1 MESVRNIGKFKY
13 NSIKSEDKDLEIF
26 TEDFS
31 KGSKYNKALEIRIL
45 DNKKELNFKCINI
58 REYDDSL
65 KFKYL
70 YRAGSSRGTDIT
82 PTAKITD
89 IDKTYSNKII
99 PAIKEGIEYIDLN
112 NSKLKE
118 EKELLEKIYNILKE
132 KKEDISKELK
142 SIFDNTPKKERYY
155 ILTIVIE
162 NEDKEIYIGDFE
174 VFKNRMKEIPMKK
187 FYYSATNNKEVLSKD
202 GHCSICNNKGEVFGL
217 SSPFKFYTIDK
228 PGYICGGFNYEDAW
242 KNYPVCKRCA
252 IELELG
258 KAYLDEHLTLSFYGR
273 KFYLIPNVIYSKDLD
288 EILKKYE
295 NTFRKE
301 KDQKAENMAK
311 REDKIIE
318 ILSQEENNITFDLMF
333 IEEKNAALNIL
344 LNI

>member
-217 SSPFKFYTIDK
+217 SSPF
-228 PGYICGGFNYEDAW
+228 
-242 KNYPVCKRCA
+242 
-252 IELELG
+252 
-258 KAYLDEHLTLSFYGR
+258 
-273 KFYLIPNVIYSKDLD
+273 
-288 EILKKYE
+288 
-295 NTFRKE
+295 
-301 KDQKAENMAK
+301 
-311 REDKIIE
+311 
-318 ILSQEENNITFDLMF
+318 
-333 IEEKNAALNIL
+333 
-344 LNI
+344 